1 MGAQICDSI
10 KAKAETLCVCWN
22 KLDQDVSELTK
33 AITSGGGS
41 KVDLSNMKK
50 NIKILIQVTMEHL
63 EESIRTLKEMFI
75 ESKPAIEV

>member
-1 MGAQICDSI
+1 M
-10 KAKAETLCVCWN
+10 
-22 KLDQDVSELTK
+22 SELTK

-50 NIKILIQVTMEHL
+50 RENILILIQVTMEHL

>member
-1 MGAQICDSI
+1 M
-10 KAKAETLCVCWN
+10 CWN